1 MQEIGHLPVA
11 NADFEVIGS
20 GYHNNTCQGKIAESN
35 PANIYL
41 FNVNNRSTRKKVQDM
56 FKVKSKNNRTAGLLV
71 KKLKPTLNIQKKLV
85 PLKIFN

>member
-11 NADFEVIGS
+11 NADFEIIGS
-20 GYHNNTCQGKIAESN
+20 GYCNNACQRKIAEAN

-41 FNVNNRSTRKKVQDM
+41 SNVNNRSTRKKVQDM
-56 FKVKSKNNRTAGLLV
+56 FKIKSKNNRTTGLLV
-71 KKLKPTLNIQKKLV
+71 KKLKPTWNIQKKLV